1 MLLRNTLIAT
11 LDYAKV
17 PPREGVAYA
26 QVVVGQLVVE
36 RLGKEETERAQ
47 ISVPT
52 ALLGEADE
60 LDLTGLAEPP
70 VERDGKIVDAR
81 IDWLEAEC
89 RAVAL
94 CYLIERGPWGD
105 AQVFVE
111 IGAVY
116 R

>member
-1 MLLRNTLIAT
+1 MLLGNPLVAT

-17 PPREGVAYA
+17 APREGVAYA
-26 QVVVGQLVVE
+26 QMVVGKLVVE
-36 RLGKEETERAQ
+36 RLGKEKAERAQ

-60 LDLTGLAEPP
+60 LNLTGLAEPP
-70 VERDGKIVDAR
+70 VECYGKVVDSC
-81 IDWLEAEC
+81 IDRLEAER

-94 CYLIERGPWGD
+94 SYLIERGSRGN

>member
-1 MLLRNTLIAT
+1 M
-11 LDYAKV
+11 
-17 PPREGVAYA
+17 EC
-26 QVVVGQLVVE
+26 
-36 RLGKEETERAQ
+36 LGKEETERAQ

-60 LDLTGLAEPP
+60 LHLTGLAEPP
-70 VERDGKIVDAR
+70 VEGHGKIVDSC
-81 IDWLEAEC
+81 IDRLEAER